1 MIFNEFRDL
10 RHEKAEKFDEHCYL
24 SCYTKTKSNKYGN
37 HEKQNV
43 LNPEEL
49 GDRESI
55 YTVISN
61 EFGNTE
67 SS

>member
-1 MIFNEFRDL
+1 MFIEFGDL
-10 RHEKAEKFDEHCYL
+10 RHEKASKLDVHCYL
-24 SCYTKTKSNKYGN
+24 RCYTKSKSNKYGN

-49 GDRESI
+49 GDHEII

-67 SS
+67 SP

>member
-1 MIFNEFRDL
+1 MFNEFGDL
-10 RHEKAEKFDEHCYL
+10 RHEKAAKLVEHCYL

-37 HEKQNV
+37 NERQNV
-43 LNPEEL
+43 LNQEEL

-55 YTVISN
+55 YTAISN